1 MINLYTCTSQ
11 TVAVADLYRL
21 RFVENLST
29 HHKEGIALKKGKQMS
44 QQVVKDNVLINASYS
59 LDLVE
64 QRIILQGI
72 VKSRETEKGFTDS
85 NPVRIHASEYEKQ
98 FGVTKDGAYKALK
111 DAVLSLFERQF
122 SFTEL
127 QDEKL
132 KVVKSRWVSQIA
144 YVDDLAEVQIIFSPA
159 VASMCSRLERHFTS
173 YDLEQVAPLTSKYAV
188 RLYELMMS
196 WKSVGKTPIIKLSE
210 FRERVGLLDENE
222 YKDMCT
228 FKKYVLD
235 LAVAQINEHTDI
247 KLTYEQHKAGR
258 KIEGFSFKF
267 KQKVKQKK
275 IEQQQ
280 RDANTI
286 DLFSKMTDAQRHLFA
301 SKLSRHAD
309 MAKYSHGTES
319 YDQFAVRIAE
329 MLLDEQK
336 FKELY
341 PILLKV
347 GYVPKS

>member
-1 MINLYTCTSQ
+1 MINLYTCTSR

-64 QRIILQGI
+64 QRIILHGI

-144 YVDDLAEVQIIFSPA
+144 YVDDLAEIQIIFSPA

-258 KIEGFSFKF
+258 KIDGFSFKF
-267 KQKVKQKK
+267 KQKVKQQK
-275 IEQQQ
+275 IEQQ
-280 RDANTI
+280 RDPNTI
-286 DLFSKMTDAQRHLFA
+286 DLFSKMTDAQRHLLA
-301 SKLSRHAD
+301 SKLSRLHEMSEYSVGNESFD
-309 MAKYSHGTES
+309 DLAK
-319 YDQFAVRIAE
+319 RLAE
-329 MLLDEQK
+329 MLLDEK
-336 FKELY
+336 FFKSVTPLFDQIDY
-341 PILLKV
+341 K
-347 GYVPKS
+347 PK

>member
-1 MINLYTCTSQ
+1 M
-11 TVAVADLYRL
+11 R
-21 RFVENLST
+21 
-29 HHKEGIALKKGKQMS
+29 KGKQQMT
-44 QQVVKDNVLINASYS
+44 QVVKDNVLINASYS

-64 QRIILQGI
+64 QRLVLQGI
-72 VKSRETEKGFTDS
+72 VKSRETETGFNAL

-98 FGVTKDGAYKALK
+98 FNVSKDAAYKALK

-159 VASMCSRLERHFTS
+159 VASMCSRLEKHFTS
-173 YDLEQVAPLTSKYAV
+173 YDLDQVANLTSKYAV
-188 RLYELMMS
+188 RLYELVMS
-196 WKSVGKTPIIKLSE
+196 WKSVGKTPVIKLSE

-235 LAVAQINEHTDI
+235 LAVSQINEHTDI
-247 KLTYEQHKAGR
+247 KLDYEQHKAGR
-258 KIEGFSFKF
+258 KIDGFSFKF
-267 KQKVKQKK
+267 KQKVKQQK

-280 RDANTI
+280 RDPNTI
-286 DLFSKMTDAQRHLFA
+286 DIFSTMTDAQRHLFA
-301 SKLSRHAD
+301 NKLSQLPE
-309 MAKYSHGTES
+309 MSKYSQGTES
-319 YDQFAVRIAE
+319 YQQFAVRIAE
-329 MLLDEQK
+329 MLLDETK
-336 FKELY
+336 FKEIY

-347 GYVPKS
+347 GYVPSKS